1 MYDGDTC
8 AVDIDL
14 GLNTWIRGEK
24 VRLHRINAPE
34 LTGRSRARG
43 LAARDH
49 LRQLILNQPVI
60 IQTIKDRREKYGR
73 YLAEIWIEQQG
84 RWINANDAMISA
96 GHARLAR
103 YEPAHRHQT
112 DFVSGRNTPR
122 RVGVSRQGDAC
133 ATPTGEY
140 RVFLAELT
148 SKEITSWQ
156 AGAGASATAGR
167 NRARSSRTVP

>member
-1 MYDGDTC
+1 MPTPPPTQNLYPDRARVTDAYDGDTC
-8 AVDIDL
+8 TVDIDL

-24 VRLHRINAPE
+24 
-34 LTGRSRARG
+34 
-43 LAARDH
+43 
-49 LRQLILNQPVI
+49 
-60 IQTIKDRREKYGR
+60 YGR
-73 YLAEIWIEQQG
+73 YLAEIWIEQQR
-84 RWINANDAMISA
+84 RWINATDAMISA

-122 RVGVSRQGDAC
+122 RVGVSRQGGAC

-148 SKEITSWQ
+148 RKEFASWQ

-167 NRARSSRTVP
+167 NRARSCCMVP